1 MWEWVWGVGMDSYPV
16 LFFVLLTLHLFT
28 FNLNIHTFQ
37 IELLDFAYAT
47 LTTFLHL
54 KYCNS
59 VIYYHLQYLMSPF
72 SPFFISFLE
81 VLVGA
86 LALKHL

>member
-1 MWEWVWGVGMDSYPV
+1 MGGGYGLLSCTI
-16 LFFVLLTLHLFT
+16 FVLLTLHLFT